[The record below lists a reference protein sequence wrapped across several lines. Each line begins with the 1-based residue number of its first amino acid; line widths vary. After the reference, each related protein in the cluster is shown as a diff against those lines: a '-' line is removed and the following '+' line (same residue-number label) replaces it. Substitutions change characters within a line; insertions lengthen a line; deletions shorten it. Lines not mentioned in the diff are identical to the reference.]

1 MKSIK
6 IIIKIFFFLAFF
18 ILGQYIIRCAIL
30 NDRDAYGRMLL
41 SNIYQNEKNIDVLV
55 CGASHC
61 QLGVNTTLMEED
73 FGSGI
78 INAGTSAQGL
88 ETTLALIKEAAEYHD
103 LKTVFVDLDYS
114 IVMRENPNLES
125 IYMVSD
131 YFKPSFRK
139 MEYLLNA
146 TPFEFYLNSFLPLH
160 IGREYTKDINVIRQ
174 NLKSRIDKSY
184 EQVDD
189 TYLFRKW
196 DTDFEPSVS
205 ELEGV
210 LWSTFEGETIS
221 TKIPDIQQKN
231 LRSIIKFCES
241 KGIRLEFF
249 CTPSSPLFMNR
260 IENYDEYLSVLKE
273 FLQPLG
279 KECHDFNL
287 CKETALLFD
296 YNKHFKDDNH
306 LSGEGA
312 TLFTEVLCD
321 FYSGRMDKEDLFYET
336 YNEKMEKSSPS
347 FLGYYVE
354 RTLDGVVFM
363 PITMGGGEDD
373 IKLTTTTRFED
384 GTYYVDTTINKALL
398 NTLQLKED
406 KIP

>member
-6 IIIKIFFFLAFF
+6 IIIKIFFFLSFF
-18 ILGQYIIRCAIL
+18 IMGQYLIRCAIL
-30 NDRDAYGRMLL
+30 NDKDAYGRMLL
-41 SNIYQNEKNIDVLV
+41 GNIYQNENNIDVLV

-61 QLGVNTTLMEED
+61 QLGVNTTLMKED
-73 FGSGI
+73 FGQGV

-88 ETTLALIKEAAEYHD
+88 ETTLALIKEAASYHD

-114 IVMRENPNLES
+114 IVMREDPNLES

-139 MEYLLNA
+139 VEYLLNA

-174 NLKSRIDKSY
+174 NLKSRLDKSY
-184 EQVDD
+184 NHIDD
-189 TYLFRKW
+189 KYLFRKW

-205 ELEGV
+205 ELEGI
-210 LWSTFEGETIS
+210 LWSTFAGEEIS

-231 LRSIIKFCES
+231 LKNIIKFCEG
-241 KGIRLEFF
+241 KGIQLEFF

-260 IENYDEYLSVLKE
+260 IENYDEYLRVLKE

-279 KECHDFNL
+279 KECYDFNL

-321 FYSGRMDKEDLFYET
+321 FYSGRIDEKDLFYET
-336 YNEKMEKSSPS
+336 YDEKLENSSLS

-354 RTLDGVVFM
+354 RRESGVEFIPV
-363 PITMGGGEDD
+363 TTGEGLE
-373 IKLTTTTRFED
+373 LTTATEFKD
-384 GTYYVDTTINKALL
+384 GIYYVDTTINGNSL
-398 NTLQLKED
+398 NTLQLKDE